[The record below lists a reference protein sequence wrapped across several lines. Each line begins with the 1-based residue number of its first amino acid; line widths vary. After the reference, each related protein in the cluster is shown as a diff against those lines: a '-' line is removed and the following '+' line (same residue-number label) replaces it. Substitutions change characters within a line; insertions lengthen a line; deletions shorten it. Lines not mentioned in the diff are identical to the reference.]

1 MKRRAF
7 LKFGLAASG
16 LLLPTRL
23 LRGQAFTFYDPQIY
37 AGKKITPSGYS
48 VAYWWKA
55 SSITGIANGAGIPT
69 WTSVDGSATALN
81 VLGGSTQPTYVA
93 SSTFN
98 GQPGV
103 SFNYSYFD
111 STPVPIVIP
120 ANFTAC
126 ILAYTSQ
133 DAMILT
139 SLVTNT
145 QFRKYRA
152 SANVISA
159 YANAV
164 PEGVSSTFS
173 TPTTSPVCNWW
184 QRDTGGN
191 MNFFENATARG
202 SQAGFP
208 AMGFCFEVGANINS
222 ASYMVGVMTELVIW
236 NGVLTPTQIA
246 AMYTGY
252 FQPLYGV

>member
-7 LKFGLAASG
+7 LKFGLATSG
-16 LLLPTRL
+16 LLLPRRML
-23 LRGQAFTFYDPQIY
+23 GQAFTFLDPQVY
-37 AGKKITPSGYS
+37 ASAKKPTPNTYP

-55 SSITGIANGAGIPT
+55 SSIIGIPNGGGIPL
-69 WTSVDGSATALN
+69 WTSVDGSATVLN
-81 VLGGSTQPTYVA
+81 PLSGTKPTYVA
-93 SSTFN
+93 SSAFN

-103 SFNYSYFD
+103 SFNYSYFEA
-111 STPVPIVIP
+111 TPSAIVIP

-133 DAMILT
+133 DCQLLT
-139 SLVTNT
+139 SMITNI
-145 QFRKYRA
+145 QFRKYRS

-159 YANAV
+159 YGNAA
-164 PEGVSSTFS
+164 PEAISTTFS
-173 TPTTSPVCNWW
+173 TPVTSPVCNWW
-184 QRDTGGN
+184 QRDAGGN

-208 AMGFCFEVGANINS
+208 AMNPCYEVGANVNLGL
-222 ASYMVGVMTELVIW
+222 YTVGVMTELVIW
-236 NGVLTPTQIA
+236 NYVLTPTQIA
-246 AMYTGY
+246 GIYNGY